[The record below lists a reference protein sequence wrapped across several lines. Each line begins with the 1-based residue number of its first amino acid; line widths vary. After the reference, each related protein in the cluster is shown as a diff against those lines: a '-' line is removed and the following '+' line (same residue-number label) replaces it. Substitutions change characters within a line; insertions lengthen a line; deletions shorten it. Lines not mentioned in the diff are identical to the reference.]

1 MSAKEELLRGK
12 MLASS
17 NRIQSLRASLELEQD
32 RWLKLFAALSAVA
45 KQSDEK
51 ARSA

>member
-32 RWLKLFAALSAVA
+32 RWLKLFAALSALA
-45 KQSDEK
+45 KQQDEK
-51 ARSA
+51 TRSA

>member
-1 MSAKEELLRGK
+1 MSAKQTLLRDK

-32 RWLKLFAALSAVA
+32 RWLKLFAALSALA
-45 KQSDEK
+45 KQQDEK
-51 ARSA
+51 TRSA

>member
-45 KQSDEK
+45 KQQDEK
-51 ARSA
+51 TRSA